1 MTTISLASSADF
13 VALILVTVM
22 TVRLAYGEMNAE
34 ALAVVIANNNNL
46 NIFKYLLTS

>member
-1 MTTISLASSADF
+1 MITISLASLDF
-13 VALILVTVM
+13 VALILVT

-34 ALAVVIANNNNL
+34 ALVVVIANNNNL